1 MDRNNEGFPRLIYNS
16 DGDSTTLL
24 AFDSLITPEQACRDI
39 EEVAGTGVE
48 GVIVG
53 RALYT
58 GDLTLPEAIEV
69 AASA

>member
-1 MDRNNEGFPRLIYNS
+1 MRTFAETLR
-16 DGDSTTLL
+16 DSAVIASGGVSNVEDVRAL
-24 AFDSLITPEQACRDI
+24 
-39 EEVAGTGVE
+39 AGTGVE